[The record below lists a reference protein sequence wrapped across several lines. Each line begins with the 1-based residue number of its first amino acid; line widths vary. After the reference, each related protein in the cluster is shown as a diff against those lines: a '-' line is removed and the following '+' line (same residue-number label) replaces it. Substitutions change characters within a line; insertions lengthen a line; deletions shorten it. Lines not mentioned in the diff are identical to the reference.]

1 MSGEGVGGVC
11 ELASQRA
18 GGISERSGEIPEAR
32 RLVNF
37 SRNESFPVPGGEA
50 LQSRRHRQLAERPG
64 QLAGGLDGVRT
75 TR

>member
-32 RLVNF
+32 RLAN
-37 SRNESFPVPGGEA
+37 SHTERSLPRHAEDLDIGGGRRNRQRSE
-50 LQSRRHRQLAERPG
+50 QLAKDLYKRPEI
-64 QLAGGLDGVRT
+64 
-75 TR
+75 